1 MMPYIDLA
9 LRLAKCS
16 GLNFL
21 AARQRDL
28 DALRRS
34 LPLFAHLD
42 WSRKLA
48 DAETSAPEAP
58 APQPKPRLQLVYSA
72 PDPLPLNNP
81 EGIL

>member
-1 MMPYIDLA
+1 MPYIDLA

-34 LPLFAHLD
+34 LPLFRDLD
-42 WSRKLA
+42 SLRKLA
-48 DAETSAPEAP
+48 DAECAPP
-58 APQPKPRLQLVYSA
+58 APQPKPRLRLVHSA
-72 PDPLPLNNP
+72 PSDSPLHP
-81 EGIL
+81 EET